1 MTRSMRNSF
10 GFLALIAM
18 LVTACSTAQLNAVW
32 KDQSY
37 QARPYKIMVIG
48 VAKNPVNRR
57 IFEDEF
63 VGQLNAHGT
72 EAIASYTVL
81 PDRQEGDHAIIA
93 AKLAEL
99 GADTVL
105 ITRMVSKKT
114 VQFYVPGTAY
124 YPPPYYGTWPDYYG
138 QGYQAMYTPGYMA
151 EEEFAVI
158 ETNLYESR
166 NDKLVWSASSETGMR
181 GPDQNRIKSYIGV
194 MVDAMSGQGLLRK

>member
-1 MTRSMRNSF
+1 MRNPYR
-10 GFLALIAM
+10 FLILIAM
-18 LVTACSTAQLNAVW
+18 LVTACATTQINAVW
-32 KDQSY
+32 KDPSY

-48 VAKNPVNRR
+48 VAKSPVNRR

-63 VGQLNAHGT
+63 VRQLSAHGT

-81 PDRQEGDHAIIA
+81 PDMQKDDHAVIA

-114 VQFYVPGTAY
+114 VQFYVPGTVY
-124 YPPPYYGTWPDYYG
+124 YPPPYYGTWPGYYG
-138 QGYQAMYTPGYMA
+138 LGYEAMYTPGYMA

-158 ETNLYESR
+158 ETNLYEAR
-166 NDKLVWSASSETGMR
+166 NDKLVWSASSETGLH
-181 GPDQNRIKSYIGV
+181 GPDQDRIRSYIGI
-194 MVDAMSGQGLLRK
+194 MVQTMAGQGLLGR

>member
-1 MTRSMRNSF
+1 MTRSLRNPF
-10 GFLALIAM
+10 GFFVFIAM
-18 LVTACSTAQLNAVW
+18 LVTACATSQLNAVW
-32 KDQSY
+32 KDPSY
-37 QARPYKIMVIG
+37 QARPHRVMVIG

-63 VGQLNAHGT
+63 VRQLNTHGT
-72 EAIASYTVL
+72 EAIASYAVL
-81 PDRQEGDHAIIA
+81 PDRQEGDHAVIA
-93 AKLAEL
+93 AKLAQL

-138 QGYQAMYTPGYMA
+138 YGYQAMYTPGYMA

-158 ETNLYESR
+158 ETNLYEAR
-166 NDKLVWSASSETGMR
+166 NDKLVWSASSETGLS
-181 GPDQNRIKSYIGV
+181 GPDQNRIKSYIGT
-194 MVDAMSGQGLLRK
+194 MVKTMAGQGLLGR

>member
-1 MTRSMRNSF
+1 MIRFLQNPF
-10 GFLALIAM
+10 GFLVLVAM
-18 LVTACSTAQLNAVW
+18 LVTACAVTQLNAVW
-32 KDQSY
+32 KDPSY
-37 QARPYKIMVIG
+37 QARPHKIMVIG

-81 PDRQEGDHAIIA
+81 PDRQRDDNAVIA

-105 ITRMVSKKT
+105 ITRMVSKKK

-138 QGYQAMYTPGYMA
+138 YGYQAMYTPGYMA

-158 ETNLYESR
+158 ETNLYEAR
-166 NDKLVWSASSETGMR
+166 NDKLVWSASSETGLH
-181 GPDQNRIKSYIGV
+181 GPDQNRIKSYIGI
-194 MVDAMSGQGLLRK
+194 MVNTMAGQGLLGR

>member
-1 MTRSMRNSF
+1 MIRSLQNPF
-10 GFLALIAM
+10 GYLALIAI
-18 LVTACSTAQLNAVW
+18 LVTACATTQLNAVW
-32 KDQSY
+32 KDPSY
-37 QARPYKIMVIG
+37 QVRPYKIMVIG

-63 VGQLNAHGT
+63 VRQLNAHGT

-81 PDRQEGDHAIIA
+81 PDRQKDDHAVIS
-93 AKLAEL
+93 AKVAEL

-138 QGYQAMYTPGYMA
+138 YGYQSMYTPGYMA

-158 ETNLYESR
+158 ETNLYEAK
-166 NDKLVWSASSETGMR
+166 NDKLVWAASSETGMS
-181 GPDQNRIKSYIGV
+181 GPDQNRIKSYIGI
-194 MVDAMSGQGLLRK
+194 MVKNMAGQGLLGR